1 MSKHQC
7 NLDAN
12 QNPDLKILM
21 SVMDSF
27 LIIRSGEQTSLL
39 VFVDLFA
46 TLDADSDHERLLK
59 EMARLHSEYIKM
71 I

>member
-1 MSKHQC
+1 MKSGCKPETRS
-7 NLDAN
+7 
-12 QNPDLKILM
+12 QNTNI
-21 SVMDSF
+21 SEDSF
-27 LIIRSGEQTSLL
+27 LIIQTGEQTSLL

-46 TLDADSDHERLLK
+46 TLDADSDHDRLLK